1 MTVPTN
7 PAHARTVAEIE
18 AMVSDLWKD
27 TADLMGNCEQVR
39 PFGGFEWPNNLQK
52 EIHRICGNPRCVN
65 GDHWRL
71 VDASANR
78 RKP

>member
-1 MTVPTN
+1 MTTN

-18 AMVSDLWKD
+18 AMVNDLWKD
-27 TADLMGNCEQVR
+27 TADLMGDCETIRACR
-39 PFGGFEWPNNLQK
+39 PADPSWRGAAL
-52 EIHRICGNPRCVN
+52 HRICGNPRCVN